1 MLKAALDDDDGWLQE
16 YELKFLDEG
25 SAWLTYDLITACEDE
40 NAGKPELYTG
50 GACYIGNDIGAR
62 RDLWVAWVLEE
73 VGDVFW
79 TREISELSKAK
90 FAEHDLEIARLNQNY
105 NMTKLAMDQ
114 TGMGEKPVE
123 DMTAEYGE
131 GVVEGVILSSSRR
144 LAIATAG
151 KQRFE
156 DRKIRIPAGNS
167 ILRADLHKLKKVSG
181 DTGAPRLV
189 ADRDG
194 IGHADRTWAC
204 FLAVAA
210 AGVPDNLRTWEKL
223 ANG

>member
-50 GACYIGNDIGAR
+50 GVCYIGNDIGAR

-73 VGDVFW
+73 VGDVLW

-105 NMTKLAMDQ
+105 NMAKLAMDQ

-123 DMTAEYGE
+123 DMQAEYGE

-189 ADRDG
+189 ADRDS

-210 AGVPDNLRTWEKL
+210 AGGPDTLRTWEKL